1 MKMKNML
8 IGAAAL
14 LCAALFVT
22 GCPQEP
28 ADNENGGK
36 KTPDVLVAA
45 IDIGAVQINP
55 LPAAGSQLGNTPTG
69 TVVINTERPPTADEI
84 PEKVY
89 YRPVQP
95 VVVTLAD
102 ANQTAY
108 FADSAPDEYPA
119 SIERPGVPDPANPAK
134 VKIDLRIATTDTRS
148 ESKSEFLVGRTVWI
162 KVVSAD
168 ESKTE
173 YYRINV
179 AHQNHDAAMSAIAVN
194 GHEVLNANQTPHI
207 GAWEEWN
214 PIANAPLSTWEGA
227 LAGLVSV
234 TQSEAAALAVTIAF
248 RNNISPLAAP
258 NAEYAKIVAADTAN
272 AAEPAAWSASPPAS
286 FANNDELAVKV
297 TASNGT
303 TKGYLRI
310 KLKVGGIASLDSL
323 SVNDTGIT
331 LGTPHADP
339 NTVKDM
345 GAFREEEYETLVSS
359 GVAQWAVVP
368 TASDP
373 DATVTWALKAINVI
387 PVDADYGTTSPL
399 SFDTNNNYLWLKVVS
414 QSGDHTMYYLV
425 IYDERPK
432 DTEHIIVGN
441 KNAPIY
447 KFTIPSGKT
456 WADLGENPVM
466 RLKVYMQDTV
476 FNEQGNN
483 HRNFV
488 FGEISKIGAWNESNK
503 ADFYYNV
510 GSSGFNTKM
519 PFLVDRIAKDLA
531 VDPSTA
537 APNVWFTIQYEL
549 TELPNDKR
557 PWDPNTDWVTQ
568 SSYSSNLY
576 PDSSTTGD
584 VYFAAGI
591 SSNGKNEY
599 WLKEISLESRDGSFK
614 IFCDLL
620 GNGRIDS
627 PANTITTGWA
637 ATAGMPSVAPGDTA
651 LLRELVADPSLR

>member
-1 MKMKNML
+1 ML

-14 LCAALFVT
+14 LAMLFAT
-22 GCPQEP
+22 GCPQE
-28 ADNENGGK
+28 AANENGGK

-214 PIANAPLSTWEGA
+214 TTVNAPLSTWQGS

-234 TQSEAAALAVTIAF
+234 TQSEAAAPAVEIAF
-248 RNNISPLAAP
+248 RNNVNPLAAP
-258 NAEYAKIVAADTAN
+258 NAEYAKIAAVDTAN
-272 AAEPAAWSASPPAS
+272 AAEPAAWSASVPAS

-297 TASNGT
+297 TASNGK
-303 TKGYLRI
+303 TKGYFRI
-310 KLKVGGIASLDSL
+310 KIKVGGIASLTSL
-323 SVNDTGIT
+323 SVNGGDVT

-339 NTVKDM
+339 NVVKDM
-345 GAFREEEYETLVSS
+345 GAFRVEDYALLENGAVT
-359 GVAQWAVVP
+359 WTVVP

-373 DATVTWALKAINVI
+373 QAAVTWALKAKGIV
-387 PVDADYGTTSPL
+387 PQASDYGTTSPL
-399 SFDTNNNYLWLKVVS
+399 SFDTSNNYLWLKVAS

-432 DTEHIIVGN
+432 DTEHIVVGN

-488 FGEISKIGAWNESNK
+488 FGEISKFGNWSSENK
-503 ADFYYNV
+503 ANFYYNV
-510 GSSGFNTKM
+510 GGSGFNTKM

-557 PWDPNTDWVTQ
+557 PWDPNTDWTTQ
-568 SSYSSNLY
+568 NAYDSATLY
-576 PDSSTTGD
+576 PDSTASGD

-591 SSNGKNEY
+591 SSNGTHEY
-599 WLKEISLESRDGSFK
+599 WLKEISLESRDGTFK

-620 GNGRIDS
+620 GDGRVDS
-627 PANTITTGWA
+627 PANNTKGWA
-637 ATAGMPSVAPGDTA
+637 VTAGITEAM
-651 LLRELVADPSLR
+651 LREMVADPSLR